1 MRISFLTGV
10 SVSIRVL
17 PALCETCL
25 FLGAARVNGLMS
37 LGVTTLDGPL
47 ETVSATEVLALGT
60 SADSDEL
67 YCGTSDGSTVK
78 LAAGTH
84 ASVTGAGADAEDS
97 ECSVAVG
104 SALLGTSADSDELY
118 CGTSDGSTIKL
129 AAGTHASVMG
139 AGADAGDPGCS
150 VAVGSA
156 LSAAEENPLL
166 VIRL

>member
-1 MRISFLTGV
+1 MN
-10 SVSIRVL
+10 
-17 PALCETCL
+17 C
-25 FLGAARVNGLMS
+25 
-37 LGVTTLDGPL
+37 
-47 ETVSATEVLALGT
+47 TEVHQTALPSNWLQVHMLQSWVLEQTLGT

-84 ASVTGAGADAEDS
+84 ASVMGAGTDAEDS

>member
-10 SVSIRVL
+10 SVSIRVR

-47 ETVSATEVLALGT
+47 ETVSPAEVLALGT

-78 LAAGTH
+78 LAVGTH
-84 ASVTGAGADAEDS
+84 ASVTGAGADA
-97 ECSVAVG
+97 
-104 SALLGTSADSDELY
+104 
-118 CGTSDGSTIKL
+118 
-129 AAGTHASVMG
+129 
-139 AGADAGDPGCS
+139 GDPGCS
-150 VAVGSA
+150 VIR
-156 LSAAEENPLL
+156 SAAEVNPLL